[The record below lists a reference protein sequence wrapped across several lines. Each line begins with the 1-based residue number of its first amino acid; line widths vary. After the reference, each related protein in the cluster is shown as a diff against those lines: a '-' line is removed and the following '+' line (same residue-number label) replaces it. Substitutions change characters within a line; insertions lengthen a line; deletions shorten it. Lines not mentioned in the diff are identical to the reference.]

1 MSSKR
6 KNRQKVQCQKLDYEV
21 KQAKISRRSKFE
33 GDIKSFYRVQNFYEP
48 VDKILIEPE
57 VSLQMISS

>member
-1 MSSKR
+1 MHNIVR
-6 KNRQKVQCQKLDYEV
+6 ERERRCQGIFH
-21 KQAKISRRSKFE
+21 AKISRRSKFE